1 MQLKCRQIERTAEA
15 VPVDRQELK
24 VGDTIERYGSPCV
37 VCPRLF
43 AEALRS
49 CKTGIVAAHIG
60 SDGWTD
66 LSDTSTPSFR
76 IHNLRQDSDGKWHW
90 DRVVEK
96 PKPVKWEELN
106 IGEYFMDIDDN
117 VKDLFQLVF
126 YDDKALGSRVRT
138 GRAFGYGAFAG
149 DTLYRARIVGFD
161 KETEEL
167 LWETY

>member
-90 DRVVEK
+90 DRVVEQ
-96 PKPVKWEELN
+96 PKPV
-106 IGEYFMDIDDN
+106 DPDDLACGALISQAGTLCVVHVN
-117 VKDLFQLVF
+117 AERILCT
-126 YDDKALGSRVRT
+126 ALGIADAT
-138 GRAFGYGAFAG
+138 YFADAG
-149 DTLYRARIVGFD
+149 PCYRARIVGFED
-161 KETEEL
+161 GEL